1 MTRLFVGGRRRTSPY
16 ACLRWLPVWLPR
28 NMVSLANDWC
38 PGFSE
43 GARKPTTVV
52 GHRAVLGVV
61 IGPRVGHA
69 LLDEPAERDTPT
81 TPMIESAGKIA

>member
-1 MTRLFVGGRRRTSPY
+1 MSPY
-16 ACLRWLPVWLPR
+16 ACPRWLPVWPPR
-28 NMVSLANDWC
+28 NMASLANDWY

-52 GHRAVLGVV
+52 GHRAVPGDV

-81 TPMIESAGKIA
+81 TPMIEIA

>member
-1 MTRLFVGGRRRTSPY
+1 MSPY

-43 GARKPTTVV
+43 GACKPTTVD
-52 GHRAVLGVV
+52 GHRAVLGDV
-61 IGPRVGHA
+61 IGRGSATSCLMSLPSVTH
-69 LLDEPAERDTPT
+69 LLRL
-81 TPMIESAGKIA
+81 